1 MPAEPMSTLEVVESQ
16 AVLEFAVVV
25 FDPPP
30 DLSQAHQLL
39 DGGGLGQGRQPVIGG
54 FVFSG
59 GPFDQQPTLWGGA
72 VNRYGFVAAVRL
84 GEPPSQVTLEL

>member
-39 DGGGLGQGRQPVIGG
+39 DGGGLGQCQAPG
-54 FVFSG
+54 FVEG
-59 GPFDQQPTLWGGA
+59 DLLVDQ
-72 VNRYGFVAAVRL
+72 AA
-84 GEPPSQVTLEL
+84 